1 MMDEPV
7 QNLSAIST
15 NPNIGLDHMM
25 SSSENLDKWVM
36 SKDATKVNS
45 IAKSLS
51 ETASIEFSHKP
62 SNLSFLATLFLS
74 IG

>member
-1 MMDEPV
+1 MIDEPV
-7 QNLSAIST
+7 QNLSAISI
-15 NPNIGLDHMM
+15 NPNIGLDHII
-25 SSSENLDKWVM
+25 SSSENLDKCVIN
-36 SKDATKVNS
+36 KEAAKVNS

-51 ETASIEFSHKP
+51 ETASIEFSHTP